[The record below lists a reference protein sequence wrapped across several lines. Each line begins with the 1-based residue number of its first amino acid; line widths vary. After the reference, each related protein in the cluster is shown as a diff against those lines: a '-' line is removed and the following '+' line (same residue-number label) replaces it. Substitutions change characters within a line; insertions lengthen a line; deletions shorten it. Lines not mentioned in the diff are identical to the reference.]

1 MTPEEYLARVRAL
14 IPALRERAAYAE
26 QLRRLPEQTVEDFQ
40 RAGLFRALQPKRYG
54 GYELDPQTFYQAVI
68 EIGTVC
74 GSSAWILGVI
84 GVHNWQLAIFPP
96 QAQEDV
102 WGEDTSVQI
111 STSLAPIGAVAR
123 VDGGFRLKGR
133 WSFSSGCDFCQWA
146 VLGALVPPAAA
157 DQPPEARMFLVPR
170 RDYAIADNWYVMGLC
185 GTGSKDIVVDDAF
198 VPQYRTYS
206 YQDAFHLRHPG
217 AAVNDAPLYRLPFGL
232 IFANGIAAP
241 AIGVALGA
249 LAAFREQAKG
259 RVNLRDLSRV
269 VEDPF
274 VQYRMA
280 EAAAEVGAAHDR
292 LLRNFAEMMR
302 LVRAGEAI
310 PLARAPA
317 TAGTP
322 ARPSHGAC
330 GPSIAC
336 SRPAAAAASSS
347 TIRSSAPGATCT
359 PCAPTPATTPSAP
372 PSYSAARNSA
382 CRRRTS
388 GSREGASDA
397 DEPGAHSDHPCRQP
411 AASARAARSAG
422 AKGPGPAL

>member
-1 MTPEEYLARVRAL
+1 MRNSCDGCPSKPSRTSRGQGCFAPCSRNATAATSSIPRPSIRRSSRSAPSADRA
-14 IPALRERAAYAE
+14 P
-26 QLRRLPEQTVEDFQ
+26 
-40 RAGLFRALQPKRYG
+40 
-54 GYELDPQTFYQAVI
+54 
-68 EIGTVC
+68 
-74 GSSAWILGVI
+74 GSSGSSGCITGS
-84 GVHNWQLAIFPP
+84 WQSFRRKRRRMSGAKTPASRSRP
-96 QAQEDV
+96 RWRRSAR
-102 WGEDTSVQI
+102 
-111 STSLAPIGAVAR
+111 SL

-310 PLARAPA
+310 PLGARARYRWD
-317 TAGTP
+317 AGK
-322 ARPSHGAC
+322 AIGWSV
-330 GPSIAC
+330 
-336 SRPAAAAASSS
+336 
-347 TIRSSAPGATCT
+347 
-359 PCAPTPATTPSAP
+359 
-372 PSYSAARNSA
+372 
-382 CRRRTS
+382 RTVD
-388 GSREGASDA
+388 RLFEA
-397 DEPGAHSDHPCRQP
+397 
-411 AASARAARSAG
+411 
-422 AKGPGPAL
+422 